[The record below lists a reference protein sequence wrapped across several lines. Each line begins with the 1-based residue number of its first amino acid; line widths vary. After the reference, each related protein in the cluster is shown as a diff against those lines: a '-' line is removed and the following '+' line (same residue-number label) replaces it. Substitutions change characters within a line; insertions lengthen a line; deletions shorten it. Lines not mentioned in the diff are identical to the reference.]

1 MIHNLFKDI
10 LMALCQHV
18 AHNST
23 GAWSGYDR
31 VCTYAVINNVP
42 NDSDCQMPSSER
54 CILISE
60 MSKCEMCT
68 RTLEIMG
75 FNKQVGLLPWCA
87 RRPAYRCSESAVA
100 ASWRLVLRPRQTTNS
115 PSHTR
120 AFKASAPFRMYCPFS
135 GSPSSFLLF
144 AVSTILTKKKRVHS
158 SLHLRKPGLP
168 PPVAPSLRAPARPV
182 REACTRA
189 CSCTHSEDRPLPLL
203 YPMPSEQPGVQFD
216 SLMPCMALICNGH

>member
-1 MIHNLFKDI
+1 
-10 LMALCQHV
+10 MALCQHV

-68 RTLEIMG
+68 RILEIMG

-100 ASWRLVLRPRQTTNS
+100 ASPPPFCFPTLRTSVKTTSWRGVAGRPVNHEGRASRRPGGRPPLERLGWGTGNPPRQRLAT
-115 PSHTR
+115 PGG
-120 AFKASAPFRMYCPFS
+120 KASRPGQPQEPPAQVGQAPLGGRP
-135 GSPSSFLLF
+135 
-144 AVSTILTKKKRVHS
+144 AQ
-158 SLHLRKPGLP
+158 KPQ
-168 PPVAPSLRAPARPV
+168 R
-182 REACTRA
+182 
-189 CSCTHSEDRPLPLL
+189 
-203 YPMPSEQPGVQFD
+203 
-216 SLMPCMALICNGH
+216 

>member
-68 RTLEIMG
+68 RILEIMG

-100 ASWRLVLRPRQTTNS
+100 ASWRFVLRPRQTTNS

-144 AVSTILTKKKRVHS
+144 AVSTILTKKKKS
-158 SLHLRKPGLP
+158 SLI
-168 PPVAPSLRAPARPV
+168 PSLEKTRPSPTRGSLPAGASQASPWSLYSGLFLHSLRGPAV
-182 REACTRA
+182 ASALPNAFGAAGCTVWF
-189 CSCTHSEDRPLPLL
+189 SN
-203 YPMPSEQPGVQFD
+203 
-216 SLMPCMALICNGH
+216 ALHGLDM